1 MFSYSTVKISSS
13 KANDLSIQCRIVSVV
28 YTNEKQKILVE
39 LSQKIRNMIGL

>member
-28 YTNEKQKILVE
+28 YKRKTKKILVE
-39 LSQKIRNMIGL
+39 SEDS